1 MTVSEL
7 AALPLAV
14 HLHLWPALGALVL
27 GPVALNRRR
36 RDIWH
41 KGAGYLW
48 VGLMA
53 LTAASAF
60 WIEAAVLPIGYGF
73 GPIHALSVLVLY
85 GVWRGVF
92 AARAGDVAAH
102 SGWMRGLYWQALII
116 AGTFT
121 LFPGRTLNTL
131 LFPDRP
137 MLGVLVICGVGLVL
151 GIRFLRLRSVRRLAG

>member
-1 MTVSEL
+1 MTASEL

-27 GPVALNRRR
+27 GPFALTRRR

-53 LTAASAF
+53 LTAGSAL

-73 GPIHALSVLVLY
+73 GPIHALSVLVFY
-85 GVWRGVF
+85 GLWRGVF
-92 AARAGDVAAH
+92 AARAGDVATH
-102 SGWMRGLYWQALII
+102 SGWMRALYWQALII
-116 AGTFT
+116 AGSFT
-121 LFPGRTLNTL
+121 LLPGRTLNTL
-131 LFPDRP
+131 LFPERP
-137 MLGVLVICGVGLVL
+137 MLGVVVICGVGLAL
-151 GIRFLRLRSVRRLAG
+151 AMRFLRLRSVRRLVG

>member
-1 MTVSEL
+1 MTAADL

-27 GPVALNRRR
+27 GPFALNRRR

-53 LTAASAF
+53 LTATSAF
-60 WIEAAVLPIGYGF
+60 WIEAAVLPIGLGL

-85 GVWRGVF
+85 GLWRGVL

-102 SGWMRGLYWQALII
+102 SGWMRALYWQALII
-116 AGTFT
+116 AGSFT
-121 LFPGRTLNTL
+121 LLPGRTLNML
-131 LFPDRP
+131 LFPERP
-137 MLGVLVICGVGLVL
+137 MLGVVVILGVGVGLAM
-151 GIRFLRLRSVRRLAG
+151 RFLRLRSVRRAAG

>member
-1 MTVSEL
+1 MTAADL
-7 AALPLAV
+7 AALPLSV
-14 HLHLWPALGALVL
+14 HLHMWPALGALVL
-27 GPVALNRRR
+27 GPFALDRRR

-60 WIEAAVLPIGYGF
+60 WIEAAVLPIGHGF
-73 GPIHALSVLVLY
+73 GPIHALSALVFY
-85 GVWRGVF
+85 GLWRGVA

-102 SGWMRGLYWQALII
+102 SGWMCALYGQALII
-116 AGTFT
+116 AGSFT
-121 LFPGRTLNTL
+121 LLPGRTLNTL

-137 MLGVLVICGVGLVL
+137 MLGVIVILGAGVVL
-151 GIRFLRLRSVRRLAG
+151 GLRALRLRAGRRAAG

>member
-1 MTVSEL
+1 MTATDL

-14 HLHLWPALGALVL
+14 HLHLWPALCALVL
-27 GPVALNRRR
+27 GPFALYRRR

-41 KGAGYLW
+41 KASGYIW

-60 WIEAAVLPIGYGF
+60 WIEAAILPIVLGF
-73 GPIHALSVLVLY
+73 GLIHALSGLVLY
-85 GVWRGVF
+85 GLWRGVS

-102 SGWMRGLYWQALII
+102 SGWMRALYWQALIV
-116 AGTFT
+116 AGSFT
-121 LFPGRTLNTL
+121 LLPGRTLNAL

-137 MLGVLVICGVGLVL
+137 ILGVIAILGIGSVLVL
-151 GIRFLRLRSVRRLAG
+151 RFFRLRSVRRAAG